1 MVSTAKLDGETIG
14 NRMRKC
20 NMLFA
25 IFTTNMTV
33 LLFCCNNATKRVC
46 QIKFF

>member
-1 MVSTAKLDGETIG
+1 MASTAKLDGETIG

-25 IFTTNMTV
+25 IFTTNSTV
-33 LLFCCNNATKRVC
+33 LLYCCNNATNCIR
-46 QIKFF
+46 QIEFF